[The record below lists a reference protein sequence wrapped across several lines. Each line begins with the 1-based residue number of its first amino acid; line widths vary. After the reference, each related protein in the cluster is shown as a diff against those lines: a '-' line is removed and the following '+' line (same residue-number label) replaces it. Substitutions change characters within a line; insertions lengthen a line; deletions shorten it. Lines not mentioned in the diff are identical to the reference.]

1 MIYFSGNS
9 IGKFFP
15 LDLEYSFL
23 LKLLPLARKGTT
35 GSYTV
40 FPYVYVYTICMC
52 ASMNICQLQHL
63 IYAIH
68 CTS

>member
-1 MIYFSGNS
+1 MVHDDIVEILFANS
-9 IGKFFP
+9 FP

-40 FPYVYVYTICMC
+40 FPYVYVYILYVCVRV
-52 ASMNICQLQHL
+52 
-63 IYAIH
+63 
-68 CTS
+68 